1 MQERILYDI
10 LFAGEQ
16 LQTWQRYKTIYGV
29 FSVVS
34 IEVMSSLK
42 NLNKTAT
49 AVRMNRYT
57 GRAVDG
63 IGNDAL

>member
-1 MQERILYDI
+1 M
-10 LFAGEQ
+10 
-16 LQTWQRYKTIYGV
+16 
-29 FSVVS
+29 
-34 IEVMSSLK
+34 EVMSSSK

-63 IGNDAL
+63 IGNDTL